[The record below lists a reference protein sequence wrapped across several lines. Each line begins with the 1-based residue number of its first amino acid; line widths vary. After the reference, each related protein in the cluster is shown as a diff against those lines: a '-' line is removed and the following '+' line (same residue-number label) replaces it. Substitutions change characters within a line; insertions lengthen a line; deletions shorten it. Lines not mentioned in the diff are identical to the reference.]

1 MTDNKPLF
9 LGKISLIAVFIILVG
24 VYYLRGAKKEH
35 NEVESADEPGDVPAS
50 EAKTRTQAD
59 PPRDESP
66 SVESIPPPDHETLS
80 KEMPA
85 REASPQST
93 IQPEAEPAVQDKKS
107 ITILPA
113 GSVAFLDSHVLDMG
127 SGVRFAQYPSIDQH
141 PAVAEQIVGTYEGS
155 IQWKNNRSISKAIL
169 ELEGAINKERRFEGK
184 YTFRIEDQDGLVM
197 AEPNSIGLLGD
208 RIRIEASPILTVF
221 IEPESKRN
229 NKKIQLFFPEGPA
242 SQQVQG
248 NYYFNFNK
256 EGEPLSH
263 AAYINLV
270 KRHAEH

>member
-1 MTDNKPLF
+1 MTNKKALL
-9 LGKISLIAVFIILVG
+9 LGKISLIAVSLILVG
-24 VYYLRGAKKEH
+24 VYYLRGGKKEH
-35 NEVESADEPGDVPAS
+35 GEVESADKNRDVSAS
-50 EAKTRTQAD
+50 ETKAQTQANSQ
-59 PPRDESP
+59 RYESP
-66 SVESIPPPDHETLS
+66 SVNPIPPPEHETLS
-80 KEMPA
+80 EEMPA
-85 REASPQST
+85 REASPQSGT
-93 IQPEAEPAVQDKKS
+93 QPDAAPVVQDKKP
-107 ITILPA
+107 ITILAA
-113 GSVAFLDSHVLDMG
+113 GSVAFLDSHVLDMA
-127 SGVRFAQYPSIDQH
+127 SGISLAQHPSIDQH

-169 ELEGAINKERRFEGK
+169 ELEGVINKERRFEGK

-197 AEPNSIGLLGD
+197 AEPGTIGLLGD

-242 SQQVQG
+242 SQQIHG

-256 EGEPLSH
+256 DGEPLSH

-270 KRHAEH
+270 KRHAER